1 MWLHRPIRR
10 VVALRLDRDVS
21 NLRSLL
27 ATYECEGPEPVA
39 RHQIA
44 AHFRFADASRLA
56 RLESTVAFDSLPS
69 SDTPERLPVYL
80 VHWQAPEWCA
90 HAAASLLASH
100 EIQVELTVVDNGSR
114 AEQPRLQDLVPD
126 GTRVLVAPA
135 NLGYTGG
142 ANLALEDWLATR
154 TDDYCLIG
162 SHDLHV
168 APETMVTL
176 VTTARRHPA
185 FGILAPDLD
194 WTCPA
199 SREYSEV
206 SPQPLGW
213 VSGTAMLIGRQCAL
227 DVGRFDER
235 FSSYVE
241 DVDFCWRARLAGWR
255 VGFVPGAHA
264 HGLGSASPR
273 AREYIAANRILLELK
288 HHGARGLCA
297 AVLAGSGGSVV
308 TSLGFG
314 RGGGAR
320 QSDRPRARPPCR
332 TVARY
337 GSRHDGSGPSRNPR
351 SATPMCGVAGF
362 LQRFATPWH
371 NPGLHRRTLT
381 AMLVHRVSV
390 ASGSR
395 VDPEAGN
402 ALGHRRLSI
411 VGLTDTGGRP
421 PHSASGR
428 YVISYN
434 GKIDNEVDLEHDLR
448 FSDVRCTTTA
458 TPRSCSRRSTSGAS
472 IALSND
478 RTGCSPSRCG
488 TGANDGCNS
497 SQSLGRQALYHG
509 WVYDT
514 FLHRPPA
521 TGPTCCPRLPPGAR
535 QRGPVL
541 GEPDTTARLHTPNVI
556 GSCRR

>member
-10 VVALRLDRDVS
+10 VAALRLDRDVS

-39 RHQIA
+39 RHQIV
-44 AHFRFADASRLA
+44 AHFRFADASRLP

-114 AEQPRLQDLVPD
+114 AEQPRLRDLVPD

-154 TDDYCLIG
+154 TDGYCLIG

-176 VTTARRHPA
+176 VTTARRYPA

-194 WTCPA
+194 WTRPA
-199 SREYSEV
+199 SREYTEV

-297 AVLAGSGGSVV
+297 AVLAWSGGSVV

-351 SATPMCGVAGF
+351 SAKPMCGVAGF

-390 ASGSR
+390 AWSR

-448 FSDVRCTTTA
+448 FSDVRCATTA
-458 TPRSCSRRSTSGAS
+458 TPRSCSRRSTPGAS
-472 IALSND
+472 IAL
-478 RTGCSPSRCG
+478 RTIERDVRLRRCG
-488 TGANDGCNS
+488 TGRTA
-497 SQSLGRQALYHG
+497 
-509 WVYDT
+509 
-514 FLHRPPA
+514 PA
-521 TGPTCCPRLPPGAR
+521 TRRNRSSEKPRTTGGYTTPSAPATCDGPTCCPRLPPASR
-535 QRGPVL
+535 RRGPVP
-541 GEPDTTARLHTPNVI
+541 GEPDTTARLHAPGVT
-556 GSCRR
+556 GSFRR